1 VRIQGASSELAG
13 AIGGIDVGQLAP
25 LEGAAPYG
33 RPALQNPVIIAK
45 ITTDQAYRAL
55 FDYAFPIVDPLQSPM
70 GSNVLVQFRTPRKTT
85 ASGRIHLA
93 SETRDTEKWNTQ
105 VGLVL
110 AVGPVSFKRRDTLA
124 PWPEGAWCRPGDFVR
139 TPLHGGDKWEIAVPG
154 RQGDENALFAFY
166 RDLDL
171 LGLVTGDP
179 LMVKAYVI

>member
-1 VRIQGASSELAG
+1 MKVAGASSELSG
-13 AIGGIDVGQLAP
+13 AIGGIAVGEMMP
-25 LEGAAPYG
+25 LGDSSYVHPNLNN
-33 RPALQNPVIIAK
+33 RRLILKLN
-45 ITTDQAYRAL
+45 TDPAYRAL
-55 FDYAFPIVDPLQSPM
+55 FEYGFPTVDPLQTPM

-93 SETRDTEKWNTQ
+93 SETRDTERWNTQ

-110 AVGPVSFKRRDTLA
+110 ATGPVAFKRRDTLV
-124 PWPEGAWCRPGDFVR
+124 PWPEGAWCQPGDFVR

-154 RQGDENALFAFY
+154 RQHDENALFGFF

-179 LMVKAYVI
+179 LMVKAYVV